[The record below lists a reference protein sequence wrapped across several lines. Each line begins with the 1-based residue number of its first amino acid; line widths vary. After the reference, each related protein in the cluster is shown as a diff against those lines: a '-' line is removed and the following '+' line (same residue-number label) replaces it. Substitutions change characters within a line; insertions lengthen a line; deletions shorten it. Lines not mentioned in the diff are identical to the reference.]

1 MKLSQAT
8 CDVFAERLASKEP
21 VPGGGGVAALAGA
34 LGAALATMVANY
46 SIGKKAFLGM
56 EDKHQSMID
65 ASTDLR
71 IKLLSLIDEDAENF
85 EPLSKAYGLPTST
98 DEEKAEKEKVL
109 QAALKVAADGPI
121 KMVEYIYEAIKIQ
134 EELVDMS
141 TKLIISDVGCG
152 VQMLKA
158 ALYSANLN
166 VIVNMNSIKDEA
178 YVSEVSART
187 NKMVAE
193 GSEICDKV
201 FDKVVKVLG

>member
-1 MKLSQAT
+1 MKLSQVN
-8 CDVFAERLASKEP
+8 CDVFAEKLASKEP
-21 VPGGGGVAALAGA
+21 VPGGGGVAALVGA

-56 EDKHQSMID
+56 EAKHQEIID
-65 ASTDLR
+65 KSANLR

-109 QAALKVAADGPI
+109 QAALKVAADGPV
-121 KMVEYIYEAIKIQ
+121 KMVEYIYEAIKLQ
-134 EELVDMS
+134 EELVDLS
-141 TKLIISDVGCG
+141 TKIIISDVGCG

-166 VIVNMNSIKDEA
+166 VVVNMNLIKDEA
-178 YVSEVSART
+178 YVAEVSAKT
-187 NKMVAE
+187 SKMVAD
-193 GSEICDKV
+193 GATICDTV
-201 FDKVVKVLG
+201 FEKVVKVLG

>member
-1 MKLSQAT
+1 MNLSQVN
-8 CDVFAERLASKEP
+8 CDVFAEKLASKEP
-21 VPGGGGVAALAGA
+21 VPGGGGVAALVGS
-34 LGAALATMVANY
+34 LGVALATMVANY
-46 SIGKKAFLGM
+46 SIGKKAFLGK
-56 EDKHQSMID
+56 EAKHQEIID
-65 ASTDLR
+65 KSTDLR

-121 KMVEYIYEAIKIQ
+121 KMVEYVYEAIKLQ
-134 EELVDMS
+134 EELVDLS
-141 TKLIISDVGCG
+141 TKIIISDVGCG

-166 VIVNMNSIKDEA
+166 VVVNMNLIKDEA
-178 YVSEVSART
+178 YVAEVSAKT
-187 NKMVAE
+187 SKMVTE
-193 GSEICDKV
+193 GAAICDAV

>member
-1 MKLSQAT
+1 MKLSQIT
-8 CDVFAERLASKEP
+8 CDVFAEKLASKEP
-21 VPGGGGVAALAGA
+21 VPGGGGVAALAGS

-56 EDKHQSMID
+56 EDKHQAIIN

-71 IKLLSLIDEDAENF
+71 IKLLNLIDEDAENF

-98 DEEKAEKEKVL
+98 DEEKAEKERVL

-121 KMVEYIYEAIKIQ
+121 KMVEYIYEAIKIH
-134 EELVDMS
+134 EELVDLS

-152 VQMLKA
+152 VQLLRA

-166 VIVNMNSIKDEA
+166 VVVNMNSIKDA
-178 YVSEVSART
+178 PYVAEINAKT
-187 NKMVAE
+187 KKMVTE
-193 GSEICDKV
+193 GSEICDTV
-201 FDKVVKVLG
+201 YNKVVAVLG